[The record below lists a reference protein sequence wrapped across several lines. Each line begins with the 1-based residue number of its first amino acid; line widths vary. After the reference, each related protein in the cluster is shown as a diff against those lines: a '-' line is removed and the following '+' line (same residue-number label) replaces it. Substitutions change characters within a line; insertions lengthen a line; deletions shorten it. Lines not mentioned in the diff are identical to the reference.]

1 MGYRAEAFFSI
12 FHCKIILTTIISPKN
27 YRCNRDK
34 CWKNTGVIEQNYFNC
49 NNSKKKQ
56 HSHKNSNKWPNLKHD
71 VERKFDCYVEW
82 KKKSIFLTRKKRIN
96 ARFFCANNES
106 NNLETCKYQKWWFV
120 STEMTHCLVFWNFYL
135 THRKKIILTI
145 QKAGLQHIIIYF
157 EAFQFKSSEL
167 KYYK

>member
-71 VERKFDCYVEW
+71 VERKFDCYVVW
-82 KKKSIFLTRKKRIN
+82 KKKNQFFWPGKKELTPG
-96 ARFFCANNES
+96 FFVQIMKATTWKHANTRS
-106 NNLETCKYQKWWFV
+106 DGLFPLRWLIAWCFETF
-120 STEMTHCLVFWNFYL
+120 
-135 THRKKIILTI
+135 I
-145 QKAGLQHIIIYF
+145 
-157 EAFQFKSSEL
+157 
-167 KYYK
+167 